1 RHYTLPDLHLRDL
14 FLLNP
19 LHPGP
24 PPLPYTTLFRS
35 SDELRARSP
44 RVVVGEDAARI
55 RDQLR
60 ERAICSALAVW
71 QRAAAQD
78 QALLLPRSE
87 EHTSELQ
94 SRFDLVCRLLLEKK
108 NTFISL
114 LTLDYTQ
121 KVFVFVPDEALT
133 VLPKCRA
140 RRPLPLLELGM
151 AGVHRELST
160 ADSPRDLH

>member
-108 NTFISL
+108 NTYIHDIR
-114 LTLDYTQ
+114 TL
-121 KVFVFVPDEALT
+121 VSVT
-133 VLPKCRA
+133 VLATGHNSIFRRRSSA
-140 RRPLPLLELGM
+140 RDG
-151 AGVHRELST
+151 LSSVSIGI
-160 ADSPRDLH
+160 ALHMRSCWQKSVSLAVKYS